1 MSSKWF
7 FSPKIWLKFGEK
19 KKGIW
24 VQNEICWIL
33 SKKKGRFKEAQS
45 GHLCT
50 LCKIMID
57 FLDTKMALK
66 YLSLNFYKQN
76 PKISDVLS
84 NSIMQFYILSG
95 KLDF

>member
-1 MSSKWF
+1 MAGSMRHYLVIF
-7 FSPKIWLKFGEK
+7 
-19 KKGIW
+19 
-24 VQNEICWIL
+24 VQ
-33 SKKKGRFKEAQS
+33 
-45 GHLCT
+45 CT
-50 LCKIMID
+50 LYKIMID

-76 PKISDVLS
+76 PKSSDVLS

>member
-1 MSSKWF
+1 
-7 FSPKIWLKFGEK
+7 
-19 KKGIW
+19 
-24 VQNEICWIL
+24 
-33 SKKKGRFKEAQS
+33 
-45 GHLCT
+45 
-50 LCKIMID
+50 MID